1 MFDNIGRAFS
11 SYYQIIFIKLIFS
24 IFIVFFELSLS
35 QIYLFYQKTPFI
47 LYTFIFLW
55 VSEIGLASY
64 WVYFLIGLFYDFIF
78 GNNLGL
84 STICILLIVPILALA
99 KTNILNHSS
108 VSRLI
113 TMNTYY
119 DTESFEIALPRDLHN
134 DGLDRFS
141 LGICPGCFNS
151 SVQDVKYR
159 MSLAQ
164 KYNVRHIAYWAGSKI
179 PDVWLNEI
187 RRWKSCP
194 LK

>member
-11 SYYQIIFIKLIFS
+11 SYYQIIFIKLMFS

-84 STICILLIVPILALA
+84 STICLLLIAPILTFMQPHIKNFDYTKRFLLFSIFITVLSSL
-99 KTNILNHSS
+99 KIIFFFIL
-108 VSRLI
+108 
-113 TMNTYY
+113 
-119 DTESFEIALPRDLHN
+119 F
-134 DGLDRFS
+134 
-141 LGICPGCFNS
+141 
-151 SVQDVKYR
+151 Q
-159 MSLAQ
+159 
-164 KYNVRHIAYWAGSKI
+164 KI
-179 PDVWLNEI
+179 PELEFMI
-187 RRWKSCP
+187 FQILISLIFYP
-194 LK
+194 LLLICFSPINKFINLILREQ